1 MSAREVKVGVVLVL
15 IIQYFCLHLQQST
28 SSSCH
33 SSPEVQF
40 PWQQQNSLA
49 TRPVEFPGNN
59 NNLNYLPC
67 SSQCDSSRTLNP
79 NFAGRLSI
87 QAYASHNG
95 IDEEDLSGYNPEL
108 SVAQN
113 PHYYHINNI
122 LYNAHVE
129 KAKRYDAGCKFTWQ
143 KVLTDMK
150 EICTS
155 QIYTNDKAQ
164 CKLCS
169 QWKFIA
175 LSIFAMSKQS
185 FACFKSNPISLASTY
200 EQQGLEKHLPW
211 STFFLMSFILHY
223 LS

>member
-1 MSAREVKVGVVLVL
+1 MKTRKRNRSPNTDCEDCLPISKRITRLQ
-15 IIQYFCLHLQQST
+15 IQSGTRLSLEENEEEQKQST

-122 LYNAHVE
+122 LYNAHIE
-129 KAKRYDAGCKFTWQ
+129 KAKRYDAGCKFT
-143 KVLTDMK
+143 
-150 EICTS
+150 
-155 QIYTNDKAQ
+155 
-164 CKLCS
+164 
-169 QWKFIA
+169 
-175 LSIFAMSKQS
+175 
-185 FACFKSNPISLASTY
+185 
-200 EQQGLEKHLPW
+200 
-211 STFFLMSFILHY
+211 
-223 LS
+223 